1 MQPVEGEAVF
11 QDREDFLSPVHFP
24 QADKGLQQLYLLRG
38 QFFSVLAPE
47 LRRLP
52 EQRRVDAGRIAV
64 HLLLR
69 LPVLPEQA
77 QPVQDFPDP
86 GPLRGAEDI
95 VPVLAVVVEG
105 LVQENDLSES
115 RRREGDPVIVHHRML
130 RHRMPPEDPRQS
142 PVHHHG
148 AAGHVVLDQQPV
160 QTVPLRRHLLI
171 PHIGGGDHISRLVRD
186 PHVAMNQKRRVSAVL
201 LLRCQHDPQ
210 SFLHFLRMPDIV
222 LIREQDVV
230 GVSSEGME
238 NAHEMACRASGRFRP
253 LHELHPVRIQFL
265 IIAGDAGGA
274 VR

>member
-1 MQPVEGEAVF
+1 MFQIMSLILPVRINPGPACGTCVPAAAGGFPPPAASLQKHALPDSPVQPVEGEAVF

-95 VPVLAVVVEG
+95 VRVLTVVA
-105 LVQENDLSES
+105 S
-115 RRREGDPVIVHHRML
+115 RG
-130 RHRMPPEDPRQS
+130 Q
-142 PVHHHG
+142 
-148 AAGHVVLDQQPV
+148 
-160 QTVPLRRHLLI
+160 
-171 PHIGGGDHISRLVRD
+171 
-186 PHVAMNQKRRVSAVL
+186 
-201 LLRCQHDPQ
+201 
-210 SFLHFLRMPDIV
+210 IV
-222 LIREQDVV
+222 LTI
-230 GVSSEGME
+230 G
-238 NAHEMACRASGRFRP
+238 RA
-253 LHELHPVRIQFL
+253 L
-265 IIAGDAGGA
+265 
-274 VR
+274 